1 VSTTIHG
8 WAAIEDPGDPRLE
21 LFQIPGVPG
30 RKMRLRRDIGG
41 YLVAFAADYHREIAP
56 LNVGTF
62 DDWSW
67 SPMRKGRASSATSD
81 HCAGVAIDL
90 NATKEGS
97 QGAASL
103 TWWANP
109 IRRAK
114 LARLRK
120 RYPLLEWGGDY
131 QHFRDA
137 MHWTFR
143 HGVKAMQVRRAMARA
158 GITDQGR
165 TRTTAGKAAR

>member
-1 VSTTIHG
+1 VTTTIHG
-8 WAAIEDPGDPRLE
+8 WPAITSAGDPRLV
-21 LFQIPGVPG
+21 LFPVPKCPG
-30 RKMRLRRDIGG
+30 RQLRLRRDIGG
-41 YLVAFAADYHREIAP
+41 YLVAFASDYHREIAP

-67 SPMRKGRASSATSD
+67 SPMRKGRASSAISD

-97 QGAASL
+97 QGPASL
-103 TWWANP
+103 VWWRNP

-114 LARLRK
+114 LAKLRK

-131 QHFRDA
+131 QHFRDP

-143 HGVKAMQVRRAMARA
+143 HGVTAMTVRKAMARM
-158 GITDQGR
+158 GIDDKGR
-165 TRTTAGKAAR
+165 VRT